1 MISHNMRKL
10 AILASLMAGLLFASA
25 VDVQAQFSQLSPGG
39 FGGQTGSTLLTASGV
54 IVDAHDDQPPVL
66 VVTGAL
72 DPDQWTYSITQQPGG
87 PVQTKIKLDKSEKF
101 SVGKFKPVD
110 EPKVGPDPAFDN
122 LMVEKHEGGA
132 TWYAPLKLADGVKV
146 DQLEIKGKVFAQVC
160 IESNC
165 FPPKDH
171 AFVAKVGKSPVKL
184 PKIAA
189 EDLPQAPAAA
199 PNTAPSNTATQ
210 PPAVMPENST
220 KSPTEPSSTPPGLNN
235 TGNRPSDT
243 PPGIGD
249 APPGLSQ
256 VPPGVSE
263 APPGVANSTREA
275 TMQAVP
281 SLDYD
286 ISQLQP
292 KSQSGDSEATL
303 PLMIGAALLA
313 GFILN
318 FMPCVLP
325 VIGLKLLSFLEQG
338 GSNPRRVLAL
348 NLWYSLG
355 IISVFWVLAG
365 ISIAL
370 QLGLGQTIG
379 LGQQK
384 QLGWGQ
390 QFSYDPFNI
399 ALVSIVFV
407 MALSFLGVWEIP
419 IPGFAGS
426 RNAQDLAKKEGALG
440 AFAKGV
446 ITTVLAT
453 PCSGP
458 FLGTAVGFALKSPPP
473 ITMTIFTFMGL
484 GMSAPYILV
493 GFRPSL
499 MKFLPK
505 PGAWMDTFK
514 QVMGFVLVGTVLWLM
529 LPIDAP
535 LVMPTLILLAG
546 LAAACWWIGRTPGYA
561 ELNDKLKAWGQA
573 SAFAAVVGWLA
584 FATPQVTDPLP
595 WQKFSMAQFVNDVNG
610 GKTVMLEFTA
620 EWCATCKTLKAAN
633 LDRTK
638 TKATVKEN
646 NVVVYEVD
654 IDHISEDEFNFFTK
668 MQPSQGVPLVVI
680 FPSGKKYE
688 PISFGNGYTQ
698 SQILQ
703 ALSDAGPSKSVK
715 R

>member
-1 MISHNMRKL
+1 MISHKMRKL
-10 AILASLMAGLLFASA
+10 VILANLFAGLLIATA
-25 VDVQAQFSQLSPGG
+25 NVHAQFAPLGQAG
-39 FGGQTGSTLLTASGV
+39 FGAQSGGTLLTASGV
-54 IVDAHDDQPPVL
+54 IVPAQDGQPPIL

-72 DPDQWTYSITQQPGG
+72 EPDQWTYSITQEPGG
-87 PVQTKIKLDKSEKF
+87 PVQTKIKMDKSDKF
-101 SVGKFKPVD
+101 SVGKFKPVQ
-110 EPKVGPDPAFDN
+110 EPKIGPDPAFDN
-122 LMVEKHEGGA
+122 LIVEKHEGGA
-132 TWYAPLKLADGVKV
+132 SWFAPITLADGVKL
-146 DQLEIKGKVFAQVC
+146 DELQIKGKIFAQVC

-184 PKIAA
+184 PKIEAADIPPAPASTTPTPPAA
-189 EDLPQAPAAA
+189 E
-199 PNTAPSNTATQ
+199 NTAK
-210 PPAVMPENST
+210 PPV
-220 KSPTEPSSTPPGLNN
+220 STPPN
-235 TGNRPSDT
+235 ST
-243 PPGIGD
+243 PPSPSD
-249 APPGLSQ
+249 APPGLTQNPPLASET
-256 VPPGVSE
+256 PPGLTQNPPGLGE
-263 APPGVANSTREA
+263 APPGLTPPNREA
-275 TMQAVP
+275 SMQAVP

-286 ISQLQP
+286 ISQVTP
-292 KSQSGDSEATL
+292 QSIETESEATL

-355 IISVFWVLAG
+355 IVSVFWILAG
-365 ISIAL
+365 ISIGL
-370 QLGLGQTIG
+370 KLGLGTTFG
-379 LGQQK
+379 LGQK

-399 ALVSIVFV
+399 ALVSIVFI

-419 IPGFAGS
+419 IPGFAGG
-426 RNAQDLAKKEGALG
+426 RNAQDLAKKEGAMG

-484 GMSAPYILV
+484 GMAAPYILV

-514 QVMGFVLVGTVLWLM
+514 QVMGFVLIGTVLWLM

-546 LAAACWWIGRTPGYA
+546 LAASCWWIGRTPGYA
-561 ELNDKLKAWGQA
+561 ELGEKLKAWGQA
-573 SAFAAVVGWLA
+573 TAFSAVVGWLA
-584 FATPQVTDPLP
+584 FATPQITDPLP
-595 WQKFSMAQFVNDVNG
+595 WRKFTLAQFVDDVNSN
-610 GKTVMLEFTA
+610 KTVMLEFTA
-620 EWCATCKTLKAAN
+620 DWCATCKTLKATN
-633 LDRTK
+633 LDRSK
-638 TKATVKEN
+638 TKATVTQNK
-646 NVVVYEVD
+646 VVVYEVD
-654 IDHISEDEFNFFTK
+654 IDHITDEERSFFTK
-668 MQPSQGVPLVVI
+668 MQPSEAVPLVVI
-680 FPSGKKYE
+680 FPAGKKYS
-688 PISFGNGYTQ
+688 PITFGSGYTQ
-698 SQILQ
+698 SQILK
-703 ALSDAGPSKSVK
+703 ALAEAGPSQSIK